1 MGIYDRDYYRR
12 EGPSFLGSISSR
24 GMMCWWLVG
33 VNVLVF
39 ILQLLGQPRAF
50 SPEMFEMPQGMS
62 PEQFLEHIRRMT
74 SNPVTDA
81 LILDSAKVL
90 HGEVWR
96 LLTYA
101 FLHSVSAPDH
111 IFWNM
116 LFLLW
121 FGTDIEDIYG
131 PREFLGIYL
140 FAAVAGGVAH
150 VLLAAAHLVPMHP
163 MPGGPQGFHLESAQ
177 VLGASGA
184 VTAVLVLCALHYPTR
199 IILVGLILPIPI
211 WLFVAFS
218 VAKDFFSFI
227 GQAGGHVAVDVHLAG
242 AAFAFFYYRSGGR
255 VLNLLP
261 SLGSWRRRLTRPRLR
276 VYREEPAA
284 APVKITATPPP
295 APADEQLEARMDAI
309 LEKISRSGKESLT
322 EPERE
327 LLLRASEAM
336 KRRRH

>member
-12 EGPSFLGSISSR
+12 EGPSFLGTIASR
-24 GMMCWWLVG
+24 GMICWWLVG
-33 VNVLVF
+33 VNVLVY
-39 ILQLLGQPRAF
+39 ILQLVARRA
-50 SPEMFEMPQGMS
+50 SGGLS
-62 PEQFLEHIRRMT
+62 D
-74 SNPVTDA
+74 PVTDA
-81 LILDSAKVL
+81 LILDSNKVL

-121 FGTDIEDIYG
+121 FGTDVEDIYG
-131 PREFLGIYL
+131 PREFLAIYL
-140 FAAVAGGVAH
+140 LAAVAGGVVH

-199 IILVGLILPIPI
+199 IILVGLILPVPI
-211 WLFVAFS
+211 WLFVGFT

-227 GQAGGHVAVDVHLAG
+227 GQSGGHVAVDVHLAG
-242 AAFAFFYYRSGGR
+242 AAFALCYYRLGGR
-255 VLNLLP
+255 LLNLLP
-261 SLGSWRRRLTRPRLR
+261 ALGSWRRRFSRPRLR
-276 VYREEPAA
+276 VYREEPDA
-284 APVKITATPPP
+284 APVRVPAAVSPPP
-295 APADEQLEARMDAI
+295 PDEHLEAQMDAI

-322 EPERE
+322 AHERE
-327 LLLRASEAM
+327 VLLRASEAM